1 MTDRVPPRVLR
12 SKRLRAALFIAAEG
26 KCERCG
32 QELDSDWEAD
42 HVVAWSI
49 ARRTNIHELRATC
62 RACNRQKGS
71 MSYRTFQIATQR
83 AAQDIVTG
91 DPRRKIVVDAYPGSG
106 KSAIPVILTC
116 EFVGKVIDGR
126 RIDHVCWVVPRLT
139 LQEQAM
145 DAYLSAMWRR
155 ELKHEYRIRQSTN
168 DVRPSRNLAGHTTTY
183 QAIASNNQLLI
194 DEFSRKNY
202 LLILDEPHHVVEGGE
217 YDLALRPLVDLA
229 CITVLQSGTLY
240 RASRH
245 EAIAFL
251 PYTQQGSARVP
262 ISDSNDQAIFIK
274 YTLEDALR
282 EQALKHLEFE
292 LLDTAAAWRERP
304 GAQLVGVD
312 SLLGQEREQRGNAL
326 FTALRTE
333 FADQLLAQCVE
344 HWTGYRDRN
353 ERSKLLVVAAT
364 QPLARRYVAELRR
377 LGTARVDIAIS
388 DETPQARANI
398 DRFKKP
404 AADAT
409 ALDALVTVGMAY
421 EGMDVPSITHLAVLT
436 HIRSLGWVVQM
447 LARAQRVDWDDPQ
460 PANQQRGFIFAPR
473 DEFFDDIVGMIRRAQ
488 ELGRVEDLQPRGP
501 GGTPPPPPAP
511 SVIPDTSDRNQQD
524 VAVDTADRSLSV
536 DRLHYLRDLT
546 QRHGWHGVSLLEL
559 DAVLRDDEA
568 ARAARAATAAS
579 TEAAEAAAS
588 ARAARAA
595 APRRPNDEEDELR
608 TAIEQLTAQMDGRQG
623 LEWGTTNTRLRIRFG
638 KSRTEMDLDEL
649 REVYDYL
656 TGENDDS
663 TAAVSA

>member
-1 MTDRVPPRVLR
+1 MTDRAPPRVLR

-155 ELKHEYRIRQSTN
+155 ELKHEFRIRQSTN

-312 SLLGQEREQRGNAL
+312 SLLGQDGSNAATRCSRRCAPNSQTNCL
-326 FTALRTE
+326 HSAWSIG
-333 FADQLLAQCVE
+333 LAI
-344 HWTGYRDRN
+344 RDRN

-377 LGTARVDIAIS
+377 LVQHGSTS
-388 DETPQARANI
+388 
-398 DRFKKP
+398 
-404 AADAT
+404 
-409 ALDALVTVGMAY
+409 
-421 EGMDVPSITHLAVLT
+421 
-436 HIRSLGWVVQM
+436 RSLTR
-447 LARAQRVDWDDPQ
+447 LH
-460 PANQQRGFIFAPR
+460 
-473 DEFFDDIVGMIRRAQ
+473 RRAPT
-488 ELGRVEDLQPRGP
+488 LTG
-501 GGTPPPPPAP
+501 
-511 SVIPDTSDRNQQD
+511 S
-524 VAVDTADRSLSV
+524 RSLPPTRRRWTRWSPWAW
-536 DRLHYLRDLT
+536 RT
-546 QRHGWHGVSLLEL
+546 
-559 DAVLRDDEA
+559 
-568 ARAARAATAAS
+568 RAWMCRA
-579 TEAAEAAAS
+579 
-588 ARAARAA
+588 
-595 APRRPNDEEDELR
+595 LR
-608 TAIEQLTAQMDGRQG
+608 T
-623 LEWGTTNTRLRIRFG
+623 
-638 KSRTEMDLDEL
+638 SRC
-649 REVYDYL
+649 
-656 TGENDDS
+656 
-663 TAAVSA
+663 